1 MQRTWCTFPG
11 GWPGAGLLL
20 LRAAVGLALV
30 LQAVSCMLACS
41 DFGFLEL
48 MIDLLRITS
57 AAMLL
62 IGFLTPTACILAA
75 LLSLG
80 SAFSWIPAPGFD
92 LFQDKM
98 TFGLIIVVALAIM
111 CLGPGSLSLD
121 SRLFGRRE
129 IVIPTGPP
137 PRGA

>member
-20 LRAAVGLALV
+20 LRAAIGLALQV
-30 LQAVSCMLACS
+30 QAISCILECS
-41 DFGFLEL
+41 DLGFLEL
-48 MIDLLRITS
+48 MIDLLKIAS
-57 AAMLL
+57 GALLL
-62 IGFLTPTACILAA
+62 IGYVTPIACILAA

-80 SAFSWIPAPGFD
+80 SAFSWIPVPGFD
-92 LFQDKM
+92 LSHDRV
-98 TFGLIIVVALAIM
+98 TVGLTIAIALASM

-121 SRLFGRRE
+121 ARLFGRRE

-137 PRGA
+137 RGA